1 MSYPYFVYSL
11 IYGRWTASTENLYLQ
26 GFVVMVSVRKRFIAA
41 ALLAALVAPILSVP
55 VTAVE
60 NAPRKIM
67 TGWVPYYS
75 MKTALPDVLNNI
87 DLIKEVMPFWY
98 TLKFNGKSKESYV
111 ADLYTPANPSVPIA
125 EPLTAMRNAG
135 LSIIP
140 TITDG
145 TDKLVL
151 AGLLKNPTSRTQTVN
166 AIMNLVRTNNYDGID
181 LDFEGF
187 AFVDGNS
194 TWTSTAPSWV
204 AFVKELSTALHAE
217 NKLLSVSTPYV
228 LNPKDAQKGYYVY
241 AWAAIASSIDKLR
254 IMTYDYSVAKV
265 GPLGPITWAERT
277 VQYAVSIMPA
287 SKVFVGVPGYGR
299 DWVTAVTGVCP
310 ANVVNTIKA
319 GAKAATFVM
328 RDAQALAATYG
339 AIPTYDEKFGEMTF
353 SYQKVYNGVT
363 ATGLAT
369 SCTASRT
376 AWYQD
381 ARGWALRAA
390 LVTKYRI
397 GGITAWTFGM
407 EEPLAME
414 SIRQVAKAIAPD
426 QVNVTAA
433 IDKTTIDYG
442 NPITVTAT
450 FTIKDKSPV
459 VGVPVRIEGK
469 SSGDSNWRTLAT
481 VTTGID
487 GKIEKA
493 VLVGKSTAVRIYSDP
508 TWERSEGVSS
518 EFPITVNR
526 LLVVNAPG
534 TLKALA
540 STSITGNI
548 RPRVAGASIQ
558 LEKLVGKEWR
568 QLDQSVTTDAQG
580 NFTLTLAGQQRG
592 VASFRV
598 TVASDALWNVV
609 TSPIFNIIIR

>member
-1 MSYPYFVYSL
+1 MVKTQRKFIGVVAVATLFLSL
-11 IYGRWTASTENLYLQ
+11 ISTPISTADN
-26 GFVVMVSVRKRFIAA
+26 
-41 ALLAALVAPILSVP
+41 P
-55 VTAVE
+55 
-60 NAPRKIM
+60 PRKIM

-98 TLKFNGKSKESYV
+98 TLKFDGKAKAAV
-111 ADLYTPANPSVPIA
+111 VTDLYAPANPSVPIS

-145 TDKLVL
+145 TSKLVL
-151 AGLLKNPTSRTQTVN
+151 AGLLKNPTSRTQVVT

-181 LDFEGF
+181 IDFEGF
-187 AFVDGNS
+187 AFVDGNT

-204 AFVKELSTALHAE
+204 AFIKELSIALRAE
-217 NKLLSVSTPYV
+217 KKLLSVSTPYV
-228 LNPKDAQKGYYVY
+228 LNPNEAQKGYFVY

-254 IMTYDYSVAKV
+254 IMTYDYSVSKV
-265 GPLGPITWAERT
+265 GPMGPITWAERT
-277 VQYAVSIMPA
+277 VQYAVSVMPA

-310 ANVVNTIKA
+310 ANVVNSVKP

-328 RDAQALAATYG
+328 RDAVALAATYG
-339 AIPTYDEKFGEMTF
+339 TVPRYDEKFGEMTF
-353 SYQKVYNGVT
+353 SYQKVYNGTT

-381 ARGWALRAA
+381 VRGWALRAA

-414 SIRQVAKAIAPD
+414 SIRQVAKEIAPD
-426 QVNVTAA
+426 QVAVTAA
-433 IDKTTIDYG
+433 IDNSTIDYG

-459 VGVPVRIEGK
+459 AGVPVRIEGK
-469 SSGDSNWRTLAT
+469 SAGDANWRTLAT

-493 VLVGKSTAVRIYSDP
+493 VLVGKSTAVRVYSDS
-508 TWERSEGVSS
+508 TWERTEGASS
-518 EFPITVNR
+518 EFPIVVNR
-526 LLVVNAPG
+526 LLVISAPG
-534 TLKALA
+534 TVKSSVA
-540 STSITGNI
+540 TVITGNI
-548 RPRVAGASIQ
+548 RPRIAGASVQ
-558 LEKLVGKEWR
+558 LEKLVGKEWKP
-568 QLDQSVTTDAQG
+568 LDVAVLTDAQG
-580 NFTLTLAGQQRG
+580 NFSLNLSGQTRG
-592 VASFRV
+592 VSSFRISV
-598 TVASDALWNVV
+598 AADSLWSTVL
-609 TSPIFNIIIR
+609 SPIFNIIIR

>member
-1 MSYPYFVYSL
+1 MGSSFH
-11 IYGRWTASTENLYLQ
+11 Q
-26 GFVVMVSVRKRFIAA
+26 GFVAMVKTQRKFIGVVAVATLFLSLISTPIGAA
-41 ALLAALVAPILSVP
+41 DNP
-55 VTAVE
+55 
-60 NAPRKIM
+60 PRKIM

-98 TLKFNGKSKESYV
+98 TLKFDGKAKAAV
-111 ADLYTPANPSVPIA
+111 VTDLYAPANPSVPIS

-145 TDKLVL
+145 TSKLVL
-151 AGLLKNPTSRTQTVN
+151 AGLLKNPTSRTQVVS
-166 AIMNLVRTNNYDGID
+166 AIMNLVRANNYDGID
-181 LDFEGF
+181 IDFEGF

-204 AFVKELSTALHAE
+204 AFIKELSIALRAE
-217 NKLLSVSTPYV
+217 KKLLSVSTPYV
-228 LNPKDAQKGYYVY
+228 LNPNEAQKGYFVY

-254 IMTYDYSVAKV
+254 IMTYDYSVSKV
-265 GPLGPITWAERT
+265 GPMGPITWAERT
-277 VQYAVSIMPA
+277 VQYAVSVMPA

-310 ANVVNTIKA
+310 ANVVNSVKP

-328 RDAQALAATYG
+328 RDAVALAATYG
-339 AIPTYDEKFGEMTF
+339 TVPTYDEKFGEMTF
-353 SYQKVYNGVT
+353 SYQKVYNGAT

-414 SIRQVAKAIAPD
+414 SIRQVAKEIAPD
-426 QVNVTAA
+426 QIAVTAA
-433 IDKTTIDYG
+433 IDNSTIDYG

-459 VGVPVRIEGK
+459 AGVPVRIEGK
-469 SSGDSNWRTLAT
+469 SAGDANWRTLAT

-493 VLVGKSTAVRIYSDP
+493 VLVGKSTAVRVYSDS
-508 TWERSEGVSS
+508 TWERTEGASS
-518 EFPITVNR
+518 EFPIVVNR
-526 LLVVNAPG
+526 LLVISAPG
-534 TLKALA
+534 TAKSSVA
-540 STSITGNI
+540 TVITGNI
-548 RPRVAGASIQ
+548 RPRIAGASVQ
-558 LEKLVGKEWR
+558 LEKLVGKEWKP
-568 QLDQSVTTDAQG
+568 LDVAVLTDAQG
-580 NFTLTLAGQQRG
+580 NFSLNLSGQTRG
-592 VASFRV
+592 VSSFRIS
-598 TVASDALWNVV
+598 VAADSLWSAVL
-609 TSPIFNIIIR
+609 SPIFNIIVR

>member
-1 MSYPYFVYSL
+1 MGSTSRKLSHVALAATLFFSL
-11 IYGRWTASTENLYLQ
+11 FSAHS
-26 GFVVMVSVRKRFIAA
+26 AA
-41 ALLAALVAPILSVP
+41 ADNP
-55 VTAVE
+55 
-60 NAPRKIM
+60 PRKIM
-67 TGWVPYYS
+67 TGWLPYYS

-98 TLKFNGKSKESYV
+98 TLKFDGKKKAAYV
-111 ADLYTPANPSVPIA
+111 ADLTNTGKNPVTQLTESQTAIA
-125 EPLTAMRNAG
+125 ALRQENVQ
-135 LSIIP
+135 IIP

-151 AGLLKNPTSRTQTVN
+151 AGLLKNPTSRTQIVT
-166 AIMNLVRTNNYDGID
+166 ALMELVRSNNYDGID

-187 AFVDGNS
+187 AFVDGNA

-204 AFVKELSTALHAE
+204 AFVKELSVALRAE
-217 NKLLSVSTPYV
+217 KKLLSVSTPYV
-228 LNPKDAQKGYYVY
+228 LNPNDKQKGYFVY

-299 DWVTAVTGVCP
+299 DWVTAVNGICP
-310 ANVVNTIKA
+310 SNVANVIKP

-328 RDAQALAATYG
+328 RDAVALAATYG
-339 AIPTYDEKFGEMTF
+339 ATPTYDEKFGESTF
-353 SYQKVYNGVT
+353 SYQKVYNGTT

-426 QVNVTAA
+426 QVSVTAA
-433 IDKTTIDYG
+433 INQSTIEYG

-450 FTIKDKSPV
+450 FTIKDKSPLA
-459 VGVPVRIEGK
+459 GIPVRIEGK
-469 SSGDSNWRTLAT
+469 SDGDTNWRTLAT

-493 VLVGKSTAVRIYSDP
+493 VLVGRSTAVRVYSDQ
-508 TWERSEGVSS
+508 TWERTEGVTS

-526 LLVVNAPG
+526 LLVLSAPG
-534 TLKALA
+534 TMKAL
-540 STSITGNI
+540 STATLIGNI
-548 RPRVAGASIQ
+548 RPRNAGASVQ
-558 LEKLVGKEWR
+558 LEKLVGKEWKAAG
-568 QLDQSVTTDAQG
+568 QAVLTDAQG
-580 NFTLTLAGQQRG
+580 NFSLTISGQQRG
-592 VASFRV
+592 VLAFRV
-598 TVASDALWNVV
+598 TVAADALWSVV
-609 TSPIFNIIIR
+609 TSPTFNIIVR

>member
-1 MSYPYFVYSL
+1 MGSSFH
-11 IYGRWTASTENLYLQ
+11 Q
-26 GFVVMVSVRKRFIAA
+26 GFVAMVKTQRKFIGVVAVATLFLSLISTPIGAA
-41 ALLAALVAPILSVP
+41 DNP
-55 VTAVE
+55 
-60 NAPRKIM
+60 PRKIM

-98 TLKFNGKSKESYV
+98 TLKFDGKAKAAV
-111 ADLYTPANPSVPIA
+111 ITDLYAPANPSVPIS

-145 TDKLVL
+145 SDKLVL
-151 AGLLKNPTSRTQTVN
+151 AGLLKNPTSRTQVVS
-166 AIMNLVRTNNYDGID
+166 AIMNLVRANNYDGID
-181 LDFEGF
+181 IDFEGF

-204 AFVKELSTALHAE
+204 AFIKELSIALRAE
-217 NKLLSVSTPYV
+217 KKLLSVSTPYV
-228 LNPKDAQKGYYVY
+228 LNPNEAQKGYFVY

-254 IMTYDYSVAKV
+254 IMTYDYSVSKV
-265 GPLGPITWAERT
+265 GPMGPITWAERT
-277 VQYAVSIMPA
+277 VQYAVSVMPA
-287 SKVFVGVPGYGR
+287 SQVFVGVPGYGR

-310 ANVVNTIKA
+310 ANVVNSVKP

-328 RDAQALAATYG
+328 RDAVALAATYG
-339 AIPTYDEKFGEMTF
+339 TVPRYDEKFGEMTF
-353 SYQKVYNGVT
+353 SYQKVYNGTT

-414 SIRQVAKAIAPD
+414 SIRQVAKEIAPD
-426 QVNVTAA
+426 QVAVTAA
-433 IDKTTIDYG
+433 IDNSTIDYG

-459 VGVPVRIEGK
+459 AGVAVRIEGK
-469 SSGDSNWRTLAT
+469 SAGDTNWRTLAT

-493 VLVGKSTAVRIYSDP
+493 VLVGKSTAVRVYSDS
-508 TWERSEGVSS
+508 TWERTEGASS
-518 EFPITVNR
+518 EFPIVVNR
-526 LLVVNAPG
+526 LLVISAPG
-534 TLKALA
+534 TAKSSVA
-540 STSITGNI
+540 TVITGNI
-548 RPRVAGASIQ
+548 RPRIAGASVQ
-558 LEKLVGKEWR
+558 LEKLVGKEWKP
-568 QLDQSVTTDAQG
+568 LDVAVLTDAQG
-580 NFTLTLAGQQRG
+580 NFSLNLSGQTRG
-592 VASFRV
+592 VSSFRIS
-598 TVASDALWNVV
+598 VAADSLWSAVL
-609 TSPIFNIIIR
+609 SPIFNIIVR

>member
-1 MSYPYFVYSL
+1 MKKFWAKLTSIIVVCTL
-11 IYGRWTASTENLYLQ
+11 
-26 GFVVMVSVRKRFIAA
+26 GFVLVPTSA
-41 ALLAALVAPILSVP
+41 LAADNP
-55 VTAVE
+55 
-60 NAPRKIM
+60 PRKIM

-98 TLKFNGKSKESYV
+98 TLKFDGKAKAAV
-111 ADLYTPANPSVPIA
+111 ITDLYAPANPSVPIT
-125 EPLTAMRNAG
+125 EPLNAMRNAG

-151 AGLLKNPTSRTQTVN
+151 AGLLKNPASRTQIVS

-187 AFVDGNS
+187 AFVDGNT
-194 TWTSTAPSWV
+194 TWTSTAPSWI
-204 AFVKELSTALHAE
+204 AFVKELSSALHAE
-217 NKLLSVSTPYV
+217 KKLLSVSTPYV
-228 LNPKDAQKGYYVY
+228 LNPSEAQKGYFVY

-254 IMTYDYSVAKV
+254 IMTYDYSVSKV

-277 VQYAVSIMPA
+277 VQYAISIMPA

-299 DWVTAVTGVCP
+299 DWVTAVSGVCP
-310 ANVVNTIKA
+310 ANVINAVKP
-319 GAKAATFVM
+319 GAKPATFVM
-328 RDAQALAATYG
+328 RDAVALAATYG
-339 AIPTYDEKFGEMTF
+339 SVPTYDEKSGEMTF
-353 SYQKVYNGVT
+353 SYQKVYNGTT

-369 SCTASRT
+369 SCTASRI

-414 SIRQVAKAIAPD
+414 SIRQVAKEIAPD
-426 QVNVTAA
+426 QVTVTAS
-433 IDKTTIDYG
+433 INNSTIDYG

-459 VGVPVRIEGK
+459 AGVPVRIEGK
-469 SSGDSNWRTLAT
+469 SAGDTNWRTLAT

-493 VLVGKSTAVRIYSDP
+493 VLVGKSTAVRVYSDS
-508 TWERSEGVSS
+508 TWERSEGSSS
-518 EFPITVNR
+518 EFPIVVNR
-526 LLVVNAPG
+526 LLVISAPG
-534 TLKALA
+534 TVKSSA
-540 STSITGNI
+540 STVITGNI
-548 RPRVAGASIQ
+548 RPRIAGASVQ
-558 LEKLVGKEWR
+558 LEKLVGKDWK
-568 QLDQSVTTDAQG
+568 QVDQPVLTDPQG
-580 NFTLTLAGQQRG
+580 NFSLNLTAQSRG
-592 VASFRV
+592 VISFRV
-598 TVASDALWNVV
+598 LVAADALWSSVA
-609 TSPIFNIIIR
+609 SPIFNIIVR

>member
-1 MSYPYFVYSL
+1 MGSSFH
-11 IYGRWTASTENLYLQ
+11 Q
-26 GFVVMVSVRKRFIAA
+26 GFVAMVKVRRSFIGVIAVA
-41 ALLAALVAPILSVP
+41 ALFLPLISAPIS
-55 VTAVE
+55 TAD
-60 NAPRKIM
+60 NPPRKIM

-75 MKTALPDVLNNI
+75 MKTSLPDVLNNI

-98 TLKFNGKSKESYV
+98 TLKFDGKAKV
-111 ADLYTPANPSVPIA
+111 AVVTDLYAPANPSVPIS
-125 EPLTAMRNAG
+125 EPLNAMRNAG

-140 TITDG
+140 TVTDG

-151 AGLLKNPTSRTQTVN
+151 AGLLKNPVSRTQIVS

-187 AFVDGNS
+187 AFVDGNA
-194 TWTSTAPSWV
+194 TWASTAPSWV
-204 AFVKELSTALHAE
+204 AFVKELSVALRAE
-217 NKLLSVSTPYV
+217 KKILSVSTPYV
-228 LNPKDAQKGYYVY
+228 LNPNDAQKGYFVY

-254 IMTYDYSVAKV
+254 IMTYDYSVSKV

-310 ANVVNTIKA
+310 ANVVNSVKA

-328 RDAQALAATYG
+328 RDAAALAATYG
-339 AIPTYDEKFGEMTF
+339 AVPRYDEKFGEMTF
-353 SYQKVYNGVT
+353 SYQKVYNGTT

-414 SIRQVAKAIAPD
+414 SIRQVAKEIAPD
-426 QVNVTAA
+426 QVTVSAS
-433 IDKTTIDYG
+433 IDNSTIDYG

-450 FTIKDKSPV
+450 FSIKDKSPV
-459 VGVPVRIEGK
+459 AGVPVRIEGK
-469 SSGDSNWRTLAT
+469 SAGDTNWRTLAT
-481 VTTGID
+481 VVTGPD

-493 VLVGKSTAVRIYSDP
+493 VLVGKSTAVRVYSDSS
-508 TWERSEGVSS
+508 WERTEGSSS
-518 EFPITVNR
+518 EFPIVVNR
-526 LLVVNAPG
+526 LLVVSAPG
-534 TLKALA
+534 TVKASL
-540 STSITGNI
+540 TTVITGNI
-548 RPRVAGASIQ
+548 RPRAAGASVQ
-558 LEKLVGKEWR
+558 LEKLVGKEWKPV
-568 QLDQSVTTDAQG
+568 DQAVMTDSQG
-580 NFTLTLAGQQRG
+580 NFSLNLSAQSRG
-592 VASFRV
+592 VNSYRIS
-598 TVASDALWNVV
+598 VAADSLWSVIS
-609 TSPIFNIIIR
+609 SPTFNIIVR

>member
-1 MSYPYFVYSL
+1 MESSFH
-11 IYGRWTASTENLYLQ
+11 Q
-26 GFVVMVSVRKRFIAA
+26 GFVAMVNARRKLISVVAVATLFLPLISAPFSAA
-41 ALLAALVAPILSVP
+41 DNP
-55 VTAVE
+55 
-60 NAPRKIM
+60 PRKIM

-98 TLKFNGKSKESYV
+98 TLKFDGKAKAAV
-111 ADLYTPANPSVPIA
+111 ITDLYAPANPSVPIS
-125 EPLTAMRNAG
+125 EPLNAMRNAG

-145 TDKLVL
+145 TSKLVL
-151 AGLLKNPTSRTQTVN
+151 AGLLKNPTSRTQVVT

-181 LDFEGF
+181 IDFEGF
-187 AFVDGNS
+187 AFVDGNT

-204 AFVKELSTALHAE
+204 AFIKELSIALRAE
-217 NKLLSVSTPYV
+217 KKLLSVSTPYV
-228 LNPKDAQKGYYVY
+228 LNPNEAQKGYFVY

-254 IMTYDYSVAKV
+254 IMTYDYSVSKV
-265 GPLGPITWAERT
+265 GPIGPITWTERT

-299 DWVTAVTGVCP
+299 DWVTAVSGICP
-310 ANVVNTIKA
+310 ANVVNSVKP

-328 RDAQALAATYG
+328 RDAVALAATYG
-339 AIPTYDEKFGEMTF
+339 TVPRFDEKFGEMTF
-353 SYQKVYNGVT
+353 SYQKVYNGTT

-414 SIRQVAKAIAPD
+414 SIRQVAKEIAPD
-426 QVNVTAA
+426 QIAVTAA
-433 IDKTTIDYG
+433 IDNSTIDYG

-459 VGVPVRIEGK
+459 AGVPVRIEGK
-469 SSGDSNWRTLAT
+469 SAGDSNWRTLAT

-493 VLVGKSTAVRIYSDP
+493 VLVGKSTAVRVYSDA
-508 TWERSEGVSS
+508 TWERTEGSSS

-526 LLVVNAPG
+526 LLVITAPG
-534 TLKALA
+534 TVKSA
-540 STSITGNI
+540 SPAVITGNI
-548 RPRVAGASIQ
+548 RPRIAGASVQ
-558 LEKLVGKEWR
+558 LEKLVGKDWKP
-568 QLDQSVTTDAQG
+568 LDVPVLTDAQG
-580 NFTLTLAGQQRG
+580 NFSLNLSAQSRG
-592 VASFRV
+592 VHSFRIS
-598 TVASDALWNVV
+598 VAADSLWSAVS
-609 TSPIFNIIIR
+609 SPIFNIIVR

>member
-1 MSYPYFVYSL
+1 MVKTQRKFIGVVAVATLFLSL
-11 IYGRWTASTENLYLQ
+11 ISTPISTADN
-26 GFVVMVSVRKRFIAA
+26 
-41 ALLAALVAPILSVP
+41 P
-55 VTAVE
+55 
-60 NAPRKIM
+60 PRKIM

-98 TLKFNGKSKESYV
+98 TLKFDGKAKAAV
-111 ADLYTPANPSVPIA
+111 VTDLYAPANPSVPIS

-145 TDKLVL
+145 TSKLVL
-151 AGLLKNPTSRTQTVN
+151 AGLLKNPTSRTQVVS

-181 LDFEGF
+181 IDFEGF

-204 AFVKELSTALHAE
+204 AFIKELSIALRAE
-217 NKLLSVSTPYV
+217 KKLLSVSTPYV
-228 LNPKDAQKGYYVY
+228 LNPNEAQKGYFVY

-254 IMTYDYSVAKV
+254 IMTYDYSVSKV
-265 GPLGPITWAERT
+265 GPMGPITWAERT
-277 VQYAVSIMPA
+277 VQYAVSVMPA

-310 ANVVNTIKA
+310 ANVVNSVKP

-328 RDAQALAATYG
+328 RDAVALAATYG
-339 AIPTYDEKFGEMTF
+339 TVPRYDEKFGEMTF
-353 SYQKVYNGVT
+353 SYQKVYNGTT

-414 SIRQVAKAIAPD
+414 SIRQVAKEIAPD
-426 QVNVTAA
+426 QVAVTAA
-433 IDKTTIDYG
+433 IDNSTIDYG

-459 VGVPVRIEGK
+459 AGVPVRIEGK
-469 SSGDSNWRTLAT
+469 SAGDANWRTLAT

-493 VLVGKSTAVRIYSDP
+493 VLVGKSTAVRVYSDS
-508 TWERSEGVSS
+508 TWERTEGASS
-518 EFPITVNR
+518 EFPIVVNR
-526 LLVVNAPG
+526 LLVISAPG
-534 TLKALA
+534 TVKSSVA
-540 STSITGNI
+540 TVITGNI
-548 RPRVAGASIQ
+548 RPRIAGASVQ
-558 LEKLVGKEWR
+558 LEKLVGKEWKP
-568 QLDQSVTTDAQG
+568 LDVAVLTDAQG
-580 NFTLTLAGQQRG
+580 NFSLNLSGQTRG
-592 VASFRV
+592 VSSFRISV
-598 TVASDALWNVV
+598 AADSLWSTVL
-609 TSPIFNIIIR
+609 SPIFNIIIR

>member
-1 MSYPYFVYSL
+1 MINARRKL
-11 IYGRWTASTENLYLQ
+11 IS
-26 GFVVMVSVRKRFIAA
+26 
-41 ALLAALVAPILSVP
+41 LVAVATLFLPLISAPISAADNP
-55 VTAVE
+55 
-60 NAPRKIM
+60 PRKIM

-98 TLKFNGKSKESYV
+98 TLKFDGKAKAAV
-111 ADLYTPANPSVPIA
+111 ITDLYAPANPSVPIS
-125 EPLTAMRNAG
+125 EPLNAMRNAG

-151 AGLLKNPTSRTQTVN
+151 AGLLKNPTSRTQVVS

-181 LDFEGF
+181 IDFEGF
-187 AFVDGNS
+187 AFVDGNT
-194 TWTSTAPSWV
+194 TWTSTAPSWI
-204 AFVKELSTALHAE
+204 AFIKELSIALRAE
-217 NKLLSVSTPYV
+217 KKLLSVSTPYV
-228 LNPKDAQKGYYVY
+228 LNPNEVQKGYFVY
-241 AWAAIASSIDKLR
+241 AWAAIASFIDKLR
-254 IMTYDYSVAKV
+254 IMTYDYSVSKV
-265 GPLGPITWAERT
+265 GPMGPITWAERT
-277 VQYAVSIMPA
+277 VQYAVSVMPA

-310 ANVVNTIKA
+310 ANVVNSVKP

-328 RDAQALAATYG
+328 RDAVALAATYG
-339 AIPTYDEKFGEMTF
+339 TVPRYDEKFGEMTF
-353 SYQKVYNGVT
+353 SYQKVYNGTT

-414 SIRQVAKAIAPD
+414 SIRQVAKEIAPD
-426 QVNVTAA
+426 QVAVTAA
-433 IDKTTIDYG
+433 IDNSTIDYG

-459 VGVPVRIEGK
+459 AGVPVRIEGK
-469 SSGDSNWRTLAT
+469 SAGDANWRTLAT

-493 VLVGKSTAVRIYSDP
+493 VLVGKSTAVRVYSDS
-508 TWERSEGVSS
+508 TWERTEGASS
-518 EFPITVNR
+518 EFPIVVNR
-526 LLVVNAPG
+526 LLVISAPG
-534 TLKALA
+534 TVKSSVA
-540 STSITGNI
+540 TVITGNI
-548 RPRVAGASIQ
+548 RPRIAGASVQ
-558 LEKLVGKEWR
+558 LEKLVGKEWKP
-568 QLDQSVTTDAQG
+568 LDVAVLTDAQG
-580 NFTLTLAGQQRG
+580 NFSLNLSGQTRG
-592 VASFRV
+592 VSSFRISV
-598 TVASDALWNVV
+598 AADSLWSTVL
-609 TSPIFNIIIR
+609 SPIFNIIIR

>member
-1 MSYPYFVYSL
+1 MPVLKKRAPLKRSFPVVVAATVLLSL
-11 IYGRWTASTENLYLQ
+11 FSQSSG
-26 GFVVMVSVRKRFIAA
+26 IADN
-41 ALLAALVAPILSVP
+41 P
-55 VTAVE
+55 
-60 NAPRKIM
+60 PRKIM

-75 MKTALPDVLNNI
+75 MKTALPDVLNNV

-98 TLKFNGKSKESYV
+98 TLKFDGKNKAAV
-111 ADLYTPANPSVPIA
+111 VTDLYAPANPSVPIA
-125 EPLTAMRNAG
+125 EPLAAMRNAG

-151 AGLLKNPTSRTQTVN
+151 AGLLKSPTSRTQIVS
-166 AIMNLVRTNNYDGID
+166 AIMDLVRTNNYDGID

-187 AFVDGNS
+187 AFVDGNT
-194 TWTSTAPSWV
+194 TWGSTAPSWV

-217 NKLLSVSTPYV
+217 KKLLSVSTPYV
-228 LNPKDAQKGYYVY
+228 LNPIEAQKGYYVY
-241 AWAAIASSIDKLR
+241 AWSAIASSIDKLR

-277 VQYAVSIMPA
+277 VQYAISIMSA

-310 ANVVNTIKA
+310 ANVANAIKP

-328 RDAQALAATYG
+328 RDAVALAATYG
-339 AIPTYDEKFGEMTF
+339 VVPTYDEKFGEMTF
-353 SYQKVYNGVT
+353 SYQKVYNGTT

-433 IDKTTIDYG
+433 IDKSAIDYG
-442 NPITVTAT
+442 NPITVTAQ

-459 VGVPVRIEGK
+459 AGIPVRIEGK
-469 SSGDSNWRTLAT
+469 SSGDANWRTLAN

-493 VLVGKSTAVRIYSDP
+493 VLVGKSTSVRIFSDS
-508 TWERSEGVSS
+508 TWDRTEGISS
-518 EFPITVNR
+518 EFPVTVNR
-526 LLVVNAPG
+526 LLVLSAPG
-534 TLKALA
+534 TMK
-540 STSITGNI
+540 STSTAVILGNI
-548 RPRVAGASIQ
+548 RPRTAGAYVQ
-558 LEKLVGKEWR
+558 LEKLVGKEWKP
-568 QLDQSVTTDAQG
+568 LDLPVLTDAQG
-580 NFTLTLAGQQRG
+580 NFTINLSEQDRG
-592 VASFRV
+592 VVTLRA
-598 TVASDALWNVV
+598 TVAADALWSVV
-609 TSPIFNIIIR
+609 TSPTFNIIVR

>member
-1 MSYPYFVYSL
+1 MVKTQRKFIVVAVATLFLSL
-11 IYGRWTASTENLYLQ
+11 ISTPISTADN
-26 GFVVMVSVRKRFIAA
+26 
-41 ALLAALVAPILSVP
+41 P
-55 VTAVE
+55 
-60 NAPRKIM
+60 PRKIM

-98 TLKFNGKSKESYV
+98 TLKFDGKANAAV
-111 ADLYTPANPSVPIA
+111 VTDLYAPANPSVPIS

-145 TDKLVL
+145 TSKLVL
-151 AGLLKNPTSRTQTVN
+151 AGLLKNPTSRTQVVS

-181 LDFEGF
+181 IDFEGF

-204 AFVKELSTALHAE
+204 AFIKELSIALRAE
-217 NKLLSVSTPYV
+217 KKLLSVSTPYV
-228 LNPKDAQKGYYVY
+228 LNPNEAQKGYFVY

-254 IMTYDYSVAKV
+254 IMTYDYSVSKV
-265 GPLGPITWAERT
+265 GPMGPITWAERT
-277 VQYAVSIMPA
+277 VQYAVSVMPA

-310 ANVVNTIKA
+310 ANVVNSVKP

-328 RDAQALAATYG
+328 RDAVALAATYG
-339 AIPTYDEKFGEMTF
+339 TVPRYDEKFGEMTF
-353 SYQKVYNGVT
+353 SYQKVYNGTT

-414 SIRQVAKAIAPD
+414 SIRQVAKEIAPD
-426 QVNVTAA
+426 QVAVTAA
-433 IDKTTIDYG
+433 IDNSTIDYG

-459 VGVPVRIEGK
+459 AGVPVRIEGK
-469 SSGDSNWRTLAT
+469 SAGDTNWRTLAT
-481 VTTGID
+481 VTTGVD

-493 VLVGKSTAVRIYSDP
+493 VLVGKSTAVRVYSDS
-508 TWERSEGVSS
+508 TWERTEGASS
-518 EFPITVNR
+518 EFPIVVNR
-526 LLVVNAPG
+526 LLVISAPG
-534 TLKALA
+534 TAKSSVA
-540 STSITGNI
+540 TVITGNI
-548 RPRVAGASIQ
+548 RPRIAGASVQ
-558 LEKLVGKEWR
+558 LEKLVGKEWKP
-568 QLDQSVTTDAQG
+568 LDVAVLTDAQG
-580 NFTLTLAGQQRG
+580 NFSLNLSGQTRG
-592 VASFRV
+592 VSSFRIS
-598 TVASDALWNVV
+598 VAADSLWSAVL
-609 TSPIFNIIIR
+609 SPIFNIIVR

>member
-1 MSYPYFVYSL
+1 MGSSFH
-11 IYGRWTASTENLYLQ
+11 Q
-26 GFVVMVSVRKRFIAA
+26 GFVAMVKTQRKFIV
-41 ALLAALVAPILSVP
+41 VAVATLFLSLISTPIS
-55 VTAVE
+55 TAD
-60 NAPRKIM
+60 NPPRKIM

-98 TLKFNGKSKESYV
+98 TLKFDGKAKAAV
-111 ADLYTPANPSVPIA
+111 VTDLYAPANPSVPIS

-151 AGLLKNPTSRTQTVN
+151 AGLLKNPASRTQVVS

-181 LDFEGF
+181 IDFEGF

-204 AFVKELSTALHAE
+204 AFIKELSIALRAE
-217 NKLLSVSTPYV
+217 KKLLSVSTPYV
-228 LNPKDAQKGYYVY
+228 LNPNEAQKGYFVY

-254 IMTYDYSVAKV
+254 IMTYDYSVSKV
-265 GPLGPITWAERT
+265 GPMGPITWAERT
-277 VQYAVSIMPA
+277 VQYAVSVMPA

-310 ANVVNTIKA
+310 ANVVNSVKP

-328 RDAQALAATYG
+328 RDAVALAATYG
-339 AIPTYDEKFGEMTF
+339 TVPRYDEKFGEMTF
-353 SYQKVYNGVT
+353 SYQKVYNGTT

-414 SIRQVAKAIAPD
+414 SIRQVAKEIAPD
-426 QVNVTAA
+426 QVAVTAA
-433 IDKTTIDYG
+433 IDNSTIDYG

-469 SSGDSNWRTLAT
+469 SAGDTNWRTLAT

-493 VLVGKSTAVRIYSDP
+493 VLVGKSTAVRVYSDS
-508 TWERSEGVSS
+508 TWERTEGASS
-518 EFPITVNR
+518 EFPIVVNR
-526 LLVVNAPG
+526 LLVISAPG
-534 TLKALA
+534 TAKSSVA
-540 STSITGNI
+540 TVITGNI
-548 RPRVAGASIQ
+548 RPRIAGASVQ
-558 LEKLVGKEWR
+558 LEKLVGKEWKP
-568 QLDQSVTTDAQG
+568 LDVAVLTDAQG
-580 NFTLTLAGQQRG
+580 NFSLNLSGQTRG
-592 VASFRV
+592 VSSLRIS
-598 TVASDALWNVV
+598 VAADSLWSAVL
-609 TSPIFNIIIR
+609 SPIFNIIVR